1 MKTIQ
6 PGVLVMAFGTPG
18 SPDELADFYTRIRR
32 GRPPGDEELAGLAA
46 RYEAI
51 GGSSPLAEISEAQRA
66 EIAHMLGHKIDRELP
81 VVLGQMYAAPFIE
94 DALAELARHEVTHI
108 VAVVLSPH
116 YSEASI
122 GGYLARANE
131 ARLRHGI
138 EMTSIEHW
146 HLLPPLLEFLSRSVD
161 EARSQVPARH
171 IVLFSAHSLPE
182 HLLVDDPYPDELARS
197 AQAVAKMVGLDATP
211 PMSGA
216 TASWELCWQ
225 SAGRNGRAWRGP
237 DIADSIRVTVA
248 EHATEGVVVC
258 PQGFSADNLEILYD
272 IDIVARAVADELGIA
287 FARTRM
293 PNADRGVM
301 SGIAG
306 LIAARMARRR
316 MI

>member
-6 PGVLVMAFGTPG
+6 PGVLVMAFG
-18 SPDELADFYTRIRR
+18 SPCDAEEIEDFYTRIRR
-32 GRPPGDEELAGLAA
+32 GTPPSPEELADLAA
-46 RYEAI
+46 RYETI
-51 GGSSPLAEISEAQRA
+51 GGTSPLAAVSQAQRA
-66 EIAHMLGHKIDRELP
+66 EIAHMLGHKIDRDLP
-81 VVLGQMYAAPFIE
+81 VVLGQMYAPPFIE
-94 DALAELARHEVTHI
+94 DALQQLADQDVTHM

-116 YSEASI
+116 FCAASI

-146 HLLPPLLEFLSRSVD
+146 HLLPPLLEFLTGAVA
-161 EARSQVPARH
+161 EARSSVPEH
-171 IVLFSAHSLPE
+171 HVVLFSAHSLPE
-182 HLLVDDPYPDELARS
+182 RLLVDDPYPDELARS
-197 AQAVAKMVGLDATP
+197 AEALAKMSGLVPSDSAGEGE
-211 PMSGA
+211 S
-216 TASWELCWQ
+216 SWELCWQ
-225 SAGRNGRAWRGP
+225 SAGRSGGPWRGP
-237 DIADSIRVTVA
+237 DVADSIRSTVTDRGA
-248 EHATEGVVVC
+248 QGIVVC

-272 IDIVARAVADELGIA
+272 IDIVARAVADELGVA

-306 LIAARMARRR
+306 LIAARLARRR